1 MTGIITFLIGVF
13 CGSIATII
21 IMSLCLISKKKKK
34 KNGNT
39 SYND

>member
-1 MTGIITFLIGVF
+1 MAGIITFLIGVF

-21 IMSLCLISKKKKK
+21 IMSLCLISKEEDR

>member
-1 MTGIITFLIGVF
+1 MTFLIGAF

-21 IMSLCLISKKKKK
+21 IMSLCLISKEEDR

-39 SYND
+39 SCND